1 MRDTKEFVT
10 SSGAKFTLNTYLT
23 AGESNAIKA
32 LMMTAMKIDIADL
45 KEGVEAP
52 LKGQIDGTI
61 LMEQEKLMVKFLVVN
76 SPRPVDEMPESD
88 YSELIVELNKI
99 KGGNLAKAK

>member
-1 MRDTKEFVT
+1 MRPTKEFIT
-10 SSGAKFTLNTYLT
+10 SSSQKFVLYTYLT

-32 LMMTAMKIDIADL
+32 LMMSAMKIDIADL

-61 LMEQEKLMVKFLVVN
+61 LMEQEKLMVKSLVKE
-76 SPRPVDEMPESD
+76 SPVPTEELPEAD
-88 YSELIVELNKI
+88 YAELVAELNKI
-99 KGGNLAKAK
+99 KGANLVKAK